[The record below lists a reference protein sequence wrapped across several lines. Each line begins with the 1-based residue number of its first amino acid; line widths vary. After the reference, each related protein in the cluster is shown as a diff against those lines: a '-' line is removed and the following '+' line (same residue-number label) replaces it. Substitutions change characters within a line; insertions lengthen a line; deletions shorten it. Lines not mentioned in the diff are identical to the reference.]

1 MEQRFFVGY
10 AWKQKNYKIHLNKS
24 KSKQKKNNLKLFY
37 PHNLKLV

>member
-10 AWKQKNYKIHLNKS
+10 AWKQKKNYKIHLNKS
-24 KSKQKKNNLKLFY
+24 KSKQKNNLKLFY